1 MQREG
6 SRAASTNKS
15 RDWSQ
20 EPDDVDII
28 PNLSNFVDVQHSFV
42 AFVRSFVRS
51 FSHVVNQWLSSLA
64 NLVIRSIS
72 WSVRHCAIRW
82 FSYLVFFLKNTY
94 CHWFMQWFCQTF
106 NAWMDQWMNQR
117 MNQPIGQT
125 RLQPTNQSSHKLHEP
140 LPGRGVTGQGWN
152 TRSAWLV
159 GRRYVGSKIYMSS
172 YLYSVHVVYAYRCIY
187 I

>member
-1 MQREG
+1 MLEHQASDWLGGNCMQREG

-28 PNLSNFVDVQHSFV
+28 PNLSNFIDVQHSFV

-82 FSYLVFFLKNTY
+82 FSYLVFLKKKYVLSLIHAVVLSNI
-94 CHWFMQWFCQTF
+94 
-106 NAWMDQWMNQR
+106 QR
-117 MNQPIGQT
+117 MNGSMNERTNESTNRPNKITTNQPIVPQT
-125 RLQPTNQSSHKLHEP
+125 ARTSSRSW
-140 LPGRGVTGQGWN
+140 GDRTG
-152 TRSAWLV
+152 L
-159 GRRYVGSKIYMSS
+159 K
-172 YLYSVHVVYAYRCIY
+172 HP
-187 I
+187 